1 MNGSDQIWEGSSPRV
16 PVVISGEVAAQ
27 GVDAGNAPGV
37 SGGDGVDDDAR
48 ERMSKTMVSTS
59 CLYAC
64 WGDEEWR
71 LEWQ

>member
-1 MNGSDQIWEGSSPRV
+1 
-16 PVVISGEVAAQ
+16 
-27 GVDAGNAPGV
+27 VDAGDALGV

-48 ERMSKTMVSTS
+48 ERMAKMMVLTS

-64 WGDEEWR
+64 RGDEEWR